1 MVATVTRMKESAR
14 TVHYFE
20 RDGYYAKNDPAHRL
34 ASRWEGDGAAALG
47 LRGPVRPTR
56 FERVLQG
63 WVPGADRRLGRLRD
77 GRHEHLPGVDVT
89 FSAPKS
95 VSLEGLVYA
104 SPRTRS
110 RVVKAHDEAVRA
122 TLRFV
127 ETEFLMTRGYD
138 RATGRRPRVK
148 ANGMVAAAFRHVA
161 SRNLDPQLHTHC
173 VIANMTRDAQGTWR
187 SAEFTALERAKLLVG
202 AHYRKELRKRLE
214 AIGYA
219 AVATEVG
226 DMPGFE
232 IAGYRKGLLDSFST
246 RRTETLKWLADRGE
260 ECTPA
265 RMRQAV
271 LYTRRRKSEPD
282 REELEAAWRSR
293 ARELGPPRDA
303 EAARGR
309 KRGRARPA
317 KPPAQAPPTLGA
329 AWREVERLQERR
341 TAFSADELRARLLGE
356 LSLAEADAAI
366 DRLRRDG
373 HLVQAGPRVFATDRG
388 VAAEKAIVVRSGG
401 SAVEEARLAEAGEA
415 VRAILRSPGR
425 IVGVL
430 AGVGK
435 TAMFREAAALDRQV
449 LGVAPSARAARALE
463 REAGVQARTL
473 RWFLTRYRGV
483 CDGLAEPTDEEL
495 ATFRDAVLLVDEAST
510 IGAVRMRALIRIAEK
525 LGVARVALVSDRR
538 QLWSAGAGQPFRLLR
553 EAGMPTVR
561 LAERRRDAG
570 LKAALRRLVEDRPD
584 AYGGGA
590 LEMDSDELAGAAA
603 QLWLDADD
611 RDGTAIVAPTLEL
624 QEEIVAAVREGLAAE
639 GVLRGPALELE
650 RYVDLRL
657 TRSETGDARNW
668 HEGDVAIFRHDVYG
682 VGARAGDACRIAGAT
697 DGRVALEHP
706 GGRTLRVEPSGYVRY
721 RVDLHETRPILLQA
735 GDAIR
740 WTRDDAERELLD
752 GARAEILE
760 IGGSRLR
767 LRTED
772 GREVALPRG
781 DRQLRHLD
789 HAYASSAQAAEGI
802 ACDSLIAVADSN
814 RGPLEDQAALYRTR
828 ARDGMV
834 LLTDDREALTEALE
848 SGKNLPVFQAAARPA
863 PRLPDR
869 PAAADE
875 RARSAKERRGLLAE
889 AARSG
894 VAVAEF
900 PGYGTWRRRAEAV
913 GGPETERALRLDDLC
928 VGLLHDWRK
937 DPSDELAART
947 ESYAAEASRPGEM
960 PEELVRFLAERKAF
974 REAQERAVRV
984 EERRSLPAD
993 RAGTPERALD
1003 DAGKPPVSPVDRA
1016 LASEAKRPGEPACAL
1031 DAPRHE
1037 ARADS
1042 RLAVVRAC
1050 AARRERLLERAG
1062 KSDRPFASGFRHWRW
1077 RRAANRAETAGR
1089 ELLERG
1095 DLDDRTRREIA
1106 GVLEEIERSRTYDV
1120 LPARILRGLRDNA
1133 ARAEGADPR
1142 LTAEYGGLVLEME
1155 LLPPHPKRDPLVRRE
1170 VAARDERRE
1179 ADRFA
1184 RECAGNLRDCVRS
1197 RARLAKEAADM
1208 GVPLAAHYDYG
1219 SWRNDA
1225 LRTRIECRKVPDGP
1239 AAAEIR
1245 RGLGEL
1251 DRLLRADERKKLEE
1265 RREEEPRERRQANR
1279 GMSL

>member
-1 MVATVTRMKESAR
+1 MVATVTRMKETAR

-47 LRGPVRPTR
+47 LHGPVRPKR
-56 FERVLQG
+56 FEQVLRG

-77 GRHEHLPGVDVT
+77 GKHEHMPGVDVT

-122 TLRFV
+122 ALRFV
-127 ETEFLMTRGYD
+127 ETEFLMTRSYD

-148 ANGMVAAAFRHVA
+148 ANGMVAATFRHVA

-187 SAEFTALERAKLLVG
+187 SAEFTALERAKRLLG
-202 AHYRKELRKRLE
+202 AYYRKELRQRLE
-214 AIGYA
+214 ALGYA
-219 AVATEVG
+219 TVATEVG
-226 DMPGFE
+226 GVPGFE

-246 RRTETLKWLADRGE
+246 RREETLKWLAERGE
-260 ECTPA
+260 EYTPA
-265 RMRQAV
+265 RMKQAA

-282 REELEAAWRSR
+282 REELEAIWRSR

-309 KRGRARPA
+309 KRGRARAA
-317 KPPAQAPPTLGA
+317 KPVVQGPPALGV

-341 TAFSADELRARLLGE
+341 TAFSADELRARLLGA

-373 HLVQAGPRVFATDRG
+373 HLIDAGPRAFATDRG
-388 VAAEKAIVVRSGG
+388 IAAEKALGARARS
-401 SAVEEARLAEAGEA
+401 AAAAPPEVQLANPGEA
-415 VRAILRSPGR
+415 ARAILESPGR

-430 AGVGK
+430 AGAGK
-435 TAMFREAAALDRQV
+435 TAMFREAAALDRRV
-449 LGVAPSARAARALE
+449 LGVAPSARATRALG
-463 REAGVQARTL
+463 REAGIPARTL
-473 RWFLTRYRGV
+473 GWFLARYRGV
-483 CDGLAEPTDEEL
+483 GDGAVE
-495 ATFRDAVLLVDEAST
+495 ATAAFRDAVLLVDEAST
-510 IGAVRMRALIRIAEK
+510 IGAVRMRALLRIAEK
-525 LGVARVALVSDRR
+525 LGVARVALIADRR
-538 QLWSAGAGQPFRLLR
+538 QLAGAGQPFRLLR

-570 LKAALRRLVEDRPD
+570 LKAALLRMVEDRPD
-584 AYGGGA
+584 AYGSGA

-611 RDGTAIVAPTLEL
+611 RNGTAIVAPTLEL
-624 QEEIVAAVREGLAAE
+624 QEEIVAAVRAGLAAE

-668 HEGDVAIFRHDVYG
+668 REGDVAIFRHDVYG
-682 VGARAGDACRIAGAT
+682 VGARAGDACRIAGAE
-697 DGRVALEHP
+697 DGRVALDHP
-706 GGRTLRVEPSGYVRY
+706 GGRTLRVDPSGYIRY
-721 RVDLHETRPILLQA
+721 RVDLYETRPIQLRA

-740 WTRDDAERELLD
+740 WTRDDAERELPN
-752 GARAEILE
+752 GARAEILK

-781 DRQLRHLD
+781 DPQLHHLD
-789 HAYASSAQAAEGI
+789 HAYASSARAAEGLT
-802 ACDSLIAVADSN
+802 CDSVIAVVDSDS
-814 RGPLEDQAALYRTR
+814 GPLEDQAAFYRTR

-848 SGKNLPVFQAAARPA
+848 NGLPALEAIGPA
-863 PRLPDR
+863 PALPDR
-869 PAAADE
+869 PVLPDE
-875 RARSAKERRGLLAE
+875 RARELRAGERRRQLAE
-889 AARSG
+889 ADRSG
-894 VAVAEF
+894 APITEL
-900 PGYGTWRRRAEAV
+900 PRDGDWQAEAV
-913 GGPETERALRLDDLC
+913 VAAEPERALDDLA
-928 VGLLHDWRK
+928 LLRDRG
-937 DPSDELAART
+937 PSDELAART
-947 ESYAAEASRPGEM
+947 ESGAAEANRPG
-960 PEELVRFLAERKAF
+960 PEELARFLEERKAL
-974 REAQERAVRV
+974 REAQERDQAVRAG
-984 EERRSLPAD
+984 ERRRQLAEAD
-993 RAGTPERALD
+993 SG
-1003 DAGKPPVSPVDRA
+1003 GVPVIEPLRDRRKA
-1016 LASEAKRPGEPACAL
+1016 PHAAEAKRPPARDDRTAT
-1031 DAPRHE
+1031 RE
-1037 ARADS
+1037 ARQRGDS

-1050 AARRERLLERAG
+1050 AARRDRLLERAG
-1062 KSDRPFASGFRHWRW
+1062 EGDRPFASGFRHWRW
-1077 RRAANRAETAGR
+1077 RRMANRAETAGR
-1089 ELLERG
+1089 ELLECG
-1095 DLDDRTRREIA
+1095 DLDDGTRREVA
-1106 GVLEEIERSRTYDV
+1106 GVLEEIERSRTFDV
-1120 LPARILRGLRDNA
+1120 LPARILRGLRNNA
-1133 ARAEGADPR
+1133 ARADGADLR
-1142 LTAEYGGLVLEME
+1142 LTAEYGGIVLEME

-1170 VAARDERRE
+1170 VAAHDARRE

-1184 RECAGNLRDCVRS
+1184 QKCAESLRDCVRS
-1197 RARLAKEAADM
+1197 RARLTEDAAGM
-1208 GVPLAAHYDYG
+1208 GVPLVAHYNYG
-1219 SWRNDA
+1219 SWRDDA
-1225 LRTRIECRKVPDGP
+1225 LRTRADCSKVPEDHP

-1251 DRLLRADERKKLEE
+1251 DRLLAADEPERLEE
-1265 RREEEPRERRQANR
+1265 RQAEERRSEERRQASR

>member
-1 MVATVTRMKESAR
+1 MKETAR

-20 RDGYYAKNDPAHRL
+20 RDGYYAKNDPRL

-47 LRGPVRPTR
+47 LRGPVRPER

-63 WVPGADRRLGRLRD
+63 WVPGTDRRLGRLRD

-148 ANGMVAAAFRHVA
+148 ANGMVAATFRHLA

-187 SAEFTALERAKLLVG
+187 SAEFTALERAKRLIG
-202 AHYRKELRKRLE
+202 TYYRKELRKRLE

-226 DMPGFE
+226 GVPGFE
-232 IAGYRKGLLDSFST
+232 IAGYRKALLAGFST

-260 ECTPA
+260 AYSPA
-265 RMRQAV
+265 RMKQAV

-282 REELEAAWRSR
+282 REELEAIWLSR

-309 KRGRARPA
+309 KRGRAREA
-317 KPPAQAPPTLGA
+317 KPAAPPALGA

-341 TAFSADELRARLLGE
+341 TAFPADELRARLLGA

-373 HLVQAGPRVFATDRG
+373 HLVEAGPRAFATDRG
-388 VAAEKAIVVRSGG
+388 IAAEKAMRAGLG
-401 SAVEEARLAEAGEA
+401 AVAPPEARFAEPGEA
-415 VRAILRSPGR
+415 ARAILQSPGR

-430 AGVGK
+430 AGAGK
-435 TAMFREAAALDRQV
+435 TALFREMAGRRV
-449 LGVAPSARAARALE
+449 LGVAPSARAARTLG
-463 REAGVQARTL
+463 REAGIPARTL
-473 RWFLTRYRGV
+473 GRFLARFRGV
-483 CDGLAEPTDEEL
+483 GDSAFEAAPEE
-495 ATFRDAVLLVDEAST
+495 AAAFRDAVLLVDEAST

-525 LGVARVALVSDRR
+525 LGAARVALVADRR
-538 QLWSAGAGQPFRLLR
+538 QLWSAGQPFRLLR

-561 LAERRRDAG
+561 LAGRRRDAG
-570 LKAALRRLVEDRPD
+570 LKAALQRLIEDRPD
-584 AYGGGA
+584 AYGSGA

-611 RDGTAIVAPTLEL
+611 RDGTAVVAPTIEL
-624 QEEIVAAVREGLAAE
+624 QEEIAAAVRAGLAAE
-639 GVLRGPALELE
+639 GVLRGPVLELE

-657 TRSETGDARNW
+657 TRPETGDARNW
-668 HEGDVAIFRHDVYG
+668 REGDVAIFRHDVYG
-682 VGARAGDACRIAGAT
+682 VGARAGDAWRIAGT
-697 DGRVALEHP
+697 EDGRIALEHP
-706 GGRTLRVEPSGYVRY
+706 DGRTSRVDPSGYVRY

-740 WTRDDAERELLD
+740 WTRDDPERELPD
-752 GARAEILE
+752 GGRAEILE

-772 GREVALPRG
+772 GREVALPLG
-781 DRQLRHLD
+781 DRQLHHLD
-789 HAYASSAQAAEGI
+789 HAYASSARAAEGLI
-802 ACDSLIAVADSN
+802 CDSLIAVADSD
-814 RGPLEDQAALYRTR
+814 RGPLEDQAAFYRTR

-848 SGKNLPVFQAAARPA
+848 KDLPSLRAAQPA
-863 PRLPDR
+863 PTLPDR
-869 PAAADE
+869 PPAPDE
-875 RARSAKERRGLLAE
+875 SARLKDVEE
-889 AARSG
+889 APG
-894 VAVAEF
+894 VAEL
-900 PGYGTWRRRAEAV
+900 PRRQEA
-913 GGPETERALRLDDLC
+913 G
-928 VGLLHDWRK
+928 
-937 DPSDELAART
+937 
-947 ESYAAEASRPGEM
+947 
-960 PEELVRFLAERKAF
+960 
-974 REAQERAVRV
+974 
-984 EERRSLPAD
+984 
-993 RAGTPERALD
+993 AGPERALD
-1003 DAGKPPVSPVDRA
+1003 DPGRDPDLATRTEAFAAGSDRPTSEEPARSLEEALREAQERDRTDRA
-1016 LASEAKRPGEPACAL
+1016 GERRRAEADGGGVPVAGPLRGWPLRAEAAEAKQPDERARRTAG
-1031 DAPRHE
+1031 RE
-1037 ARADS
+1037 AGRRVDS
-1042 RLAVVRAC
+1042 RLAAVRAC
-1050 AARRERLLERAG
+1050 ATRRDRLLERAG
-1062 KSDRPFASGFRHWRW
+1062 ESDRPFASGFRHWRW
-1077 RRAANRAETAGR
+1077 RRMAKRAETAGR
-1089 ELLERG
+1089 ELLESG
-1095 DLDDRTRREIA
+1095 GLDDGTRREVA
-1106 GVLEEIERSRTYDV
+1106 GVLEEIERSRTFDV
-1120 LPARILRGLRDNA
+1120 LPARILRRLRDNA
-1133 ARAEGADPR
+1133 ARAGGVDPR
-1142 LTAEYGGLVLEME
+1142 LTEEYGGIVLEME
-1155 LLPPHPKRDPLVRRE
+1155 LLPPDPKRDPLVRRE

-1184 RECAGNLRDCVRS
+1184 QKCAGSLRDCLRS
-1197 RARLAKEAADM
+1197 RARLAEDAAGM
-1208 GVPLAAHYDYG
+1208 GVPLVAHYGYG
-1219 SWRNDA
+1219 SWRDEA
-1225 LRTRIECRKVPDGP
+1225 LRTRADCRRLPDP
-1239 AAAEIR
+1239 APAR

-1251 DRLLRADERKKLEE
+1251 DRLLAADEPERKELEE
-1265 RREEEPRERRQANR
+1265 RREEERRKEEPEERRERRQESR